1 MSLRLHEFSE
11 GADWSSWIERLA
23 FYFEANEI
31 TQPTKKRAFLLSQCG
46 ERTYQ
51 TIRALVHPRLP
62 AEVDYAELVQIL
74 SGHFD
79 PKPTELL
86 GRCKFHKRD
95 QLPSESISQYVTELR
110 SIAKECNFGTP
121 AATNLQTTAESGDA
135 VARPADPVPASDTS
149 LPLNVMLRDRLICG
163 VRDPA
168 LQQRLLTERN
178 ITFERALDLALAA
191 ESALNQQAH
200 IKGMGDSQQINA
212 MAKKV
217 PNKKRKK
224 DRQHSQPCFRCD
236 GQHDPSGCR
245 FRDAVCHFCKKKGHI
260 EKACRSKKSQMK
272 DRTTN
277 QLQPE
282 HEDVTVPSVYT
293 LHNVRSEVAPKI
305 TMALRLND
313 VPHVMEVDS
322 GAAFSIIG
330 DDTYRNLW
338 RTRRPK
344 LQPEPTTL
352 STWSGQ
358 PLTLLGKISVTVQL
372 DDSTHVLPLRVVKGA
387 GSSLLGRDWFQY
399 LGISVKVNQ
408 MRMAETVDTVLAQ
421 YSDVFDPAFNGHSG
435 TPVHITMKQEASPKF
450 LKARPVPFA
459 LRDAVFKELEKL
471 ETQGILEPV
480 QASRWATPI
489 VIVRKKDN
497 TLRICGDYR
506 TTVNASVELA
516 SYPLPTI
523 DQLLSTLRGGKFFS
537 RVDLTQAYQQLRVD
551 DATAEALTIT
561 TLKGLF
567 KVKRLPFGVSVS
579 PLVFQQFMDQLL
591 MGLDGVVVYLDDI
604 LISAATMEEHSG
616 RLTAV
621 LQRLRQA
628 RLKAKRAK
636 CIFGV
641 QELEF
646 LGHIVNAEGV
656 RPSHSKIQAIADAP
670 PPTNKAQLQSFLG
683 MLAFYC
689 KFIKDR
695 ATIAESLHRLLDAE
709 APWRW
714 EEKHQRA
721 FDELK
726 GRLLSAPVLQH
737 YDEKKPLFLS
747 CDASPYGLGAVLAQ
761 PDDHGNEAPIAFAS
775 RTLGKAE
782 RNYAQLDKEGLAIVF
797 AVTHFHQ
804 YIAGREVIIY
814 SDHKP
819 LLGIMGADRPIPAV
833 LSPRMTRWCLLL
845 GAYSYKLHYRPGKR
859 HQNADAL
866 SRLPLPVEEDEP
878 AGPGDVLMIEAVSI
892 PPLTPSAIAQSTA
905 QDTTLSRVYQGVQS
919 GYVSDWTG
927 KDFLPFNVRR
937 NELSTHKGCLLWG
950 SRVVIPPALQSQ
962 ALTLLHAGHRGM
974 TAMKHAARSYFWWPQ
989 LDTAIENAVSSCHTC
1004 QRYAKS
1010 LPRQP
1015 PPVWSR
1021 PRVAWSVLHMDLAGP
1036 IHGQS
1041 YLVVVDAVTKWLE
1054 VRPVSTATSSTLID
1068 ALRAI
1073 FATFG
1078 LPQLVVSDNGTAFV
1092 SSEMKSF
1099 FSRNGIR
1106 HVTSAPYHPAT
1117 NGQAERMVQELKR
1130 ALKKHTQGSI
1140 QCRLSRFLLNQHTT
1154 AHAVTKET
1162 PAKQMF
1168 GRELRTALDAIHPHY
1183 EDSPPDTQAQLD
1195 DHFKVGQTAWFRTFT
1210 NNGKWCQV
1218 KVCRKVGKRS
1228 YEGLTQDGRLLRRH
1242 VDHMRR
1248 SSSPV
1253 DSPPRLTSS
1262 FRFPTGDINS
1272 PPARLPV
1279 PPNDSPC
1286 PTDVVP
1292 VTSQA
1297 RSRHIP
1303 QWLST
1308 AAEHPPHDDAPLPA
1322 APRDIISGPT
1332 SSRGRPLKKPVRFGH
1347 SVSD

>member
-46 ERTYQ
+46 ERTYH

-95 QLPSESISQYVTELR
+95 QLPSESTSQYVTELR

-135 VARPADPVPASDTS
+135 VARPADPVPALDTS

-260 EKACRSKKSQMK
+260 EKACRSKKSLMK

-344 LQPEPTTL
+344 LQPEPTIL

-372 DDSTHVLPLRVVKGA
+372 DDSTHVLSLRVVKGA

-523 DQLLSTLRGGKFFS
+523 DQLLSTLRGGTFFS

-628 RLKAKRAK
+628 GLKAKRGK

-761 PDDHGNEAPIAFAS
+761 PDDQGNEAPIAFAS

-927 KDFLPFNVRR
+927 KDFLPFN
-937 NELSTHKGCLLWG
+937 G

-1015 PPVWSR
+1015 SPVWSR

-1092 SSEMKSF
+1092 SSEMKAF
-1099 FSRNGIR
+1099 FSRNGGEDGSGAKAGPEETHPRKYSVSSVEIAPEPA
-1106 HVTSAPYHPAT
+1106 HHSACGNQGDASQTNVWKGIEDCPGRNSPA
-1117 NGQAERMVQELKR
+1117 
-1130 ALKKHTQGSI
+1130 
-1140 QCRLSRFLLNQHTT
+1140 
-1154 AHAVTKET
+1154 
-1162 PAKQMF
+1162 
-1168 GRELRTALDAIHPHY
+1168 LRGLT
-1183 EDSPPDTQAQLD
+1183 PDTQAQLD

-1253 DSPPRLTSS
+1253 DSRFTTSSPVDSPPRLTTS

-1332 SSRGRPLKKPVRFGH
+1332 SSRGRPLKKPARFGH